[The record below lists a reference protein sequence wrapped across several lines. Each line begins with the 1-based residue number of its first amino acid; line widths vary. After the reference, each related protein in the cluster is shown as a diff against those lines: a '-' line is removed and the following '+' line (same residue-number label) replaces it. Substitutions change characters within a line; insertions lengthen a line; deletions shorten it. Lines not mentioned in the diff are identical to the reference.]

1 LVENNNISRARFE
14 QLYRK
19 ESNADTKERML
30 LVLNVVYDKHIPAQ
44 ITKDL
49 HRSRT
54 WASDWL
60 KRYKEEGIEGLRD
73 RPKSGRPPD
82 IPKVTIY
89 KIKNELLSSK
99 QGWTT
104 KQVYDIIVR
113 ESGIHYHHIYIYTL
127 LRRWGFKQKVP
138 RKVHVNTASK
148 EDQERFKKEQE
159 RYWILSITN
168 NNNKKKKKKKN
179 SQ

>member
-1 LVENNNISRARFE
+1 MIESNNLSRTRFE
-14 QLYRK
+14 QLYK
-19 ESNADTKERML
+19 QESDVGVRERML

-44 ITKDL
+44 VARDL

-60 KRYKEEGIEGLRD
+60 KRYREEGIEGLKNRS
-73 RPKSGRPPD
+73 KSGRPPD
-82 IPKVTIY
+82 IPEETVY
-89 KIKNELLSSK
+89 KIKNKLSSSK

-138 RKVHVNTASK
+138 RKVHVNTAPK
-148 EDQERFKKEQE
+148 EEKEGFKKEQD
-159 RYWILSITN
+159 TG
-168 NNNKKKKKKKN
+168 
-179 SQ
+179 

>member
-1 LVENNNISRARFE
+1 MIESDNNLSRTRFE
-14 QLYRK
+14 QLYKR
-19 ESNADTKERML
+19 ESDAGVKERML

-44 ITKDL
+44 VARDL

-60 KRYKEEGIEGLRD
+60 KRYREEGIEGLKNRS
-73 RPKSGRPPD
+73 KSGRPPD
-82 IPKVTIY
+82 IPEETVY
-89 KIKNELLSSK
+89 KIKNKLSSSK

-113 ESGIHYHHIYIYTL
+113 ESGVQYHQIYIYTL

-138 RKVHVNTASK
+138 RKVHVNTAS
-148 EDQERFKKEQE
+148 QEEKGSFKKEP
-159 RYWILSITN
+159 RRS
-168 NNNKKKKKKKN
+168 
-179 SQ
+179 

>member
-1 LVENNNISRARFE
+1 LIERDNNLSRTRFE
-14 QLYRK
+14 QLYKR
-19 ESNADTKERML
+19 ESDAGVKERML

-44 ITKDL
+44 VARDL

-60 KRYKEEGIEGLRD
+60 KRYREEGIEGLKNRS
-73 RPKSGRPPD
+73 KSGRPPD
-82 IPKVTIY
+82 IPEETVY
-89 KIKNELLSSK
+89 KIKNKLSSSK

-138 RKVHVNTASK
+138 RKVHVNTAPK
-148 EDQERFKKEQE
+148 EEKEGFKKEQE
-159 RYWILSITN
+159 RYWIIS
-168 NNNKKKKKKKN
+168 KKDL
-179 SQ
+179 Q